1 MQNGHLHPFLQP
13 EGNDLPDTY
22 AHLMTQ
28 QQPVT
33 KSTKIVATLG
43 PASSSEEVLTQL
55 ILEGLNVARINF
67 SHGAHEVHG
76 TTIDTVRRIDGE
88 LGTYTAVL
96 ADLQG
101 PKLRV
106 GEIAGGEMALVEG
119 ETLTIRVG
127 EGEGKDGVVYTDYA
141 AFAADVQEGER
152 VLLDDGK
159 LALTVKSTNGKDEVV
174 CDIIHGGPLRP
185 RKGLNLPETKVSLPC
200 ITPKDAEDLVFALE
214 KDVDWIGLSF
224 VRQASDILE
233 LQEEI
238 KKAGKHARVVA
249 KIEKPEAI
257 EDLDAILEATDAV
270 MVARGDLGV
279 EIPMQEVPLLQKEI
293 VRKCMA
299 MGKPVIVATQ
309 MLESMIE
316 SATPT
321 RAEVNDVANAVLDGA
336 DAVMLSGE
344 TSVGKHPINA
354 VRAMRQVIENI
365 EAKGDVQYPERP
377 PLSPDD
383 DRFISD
389 SICYNA
395 CRLARRTNAAA
406 IVTMTFSGY
415 TAIQVS
421 SQRPSAK
428 IYMFTA
434 NRRVLSQMSLVW
446 GVYAMPYTK
455 MVSTDHTIADIK
467 YILYK
472 AGRVREGDFVI
483 HLASMPIADAGMTN
497 MLKLSRV

>member
-1 MQNGHLHPFLQP
+1 M
-13 EGNDLPDTY
+13 
-22 AHLMTQ
+22 
-28 QQPVT
+28 
-33 KSTKIVATLG
+33 
-43 PASSSEEVLTQL
+43 
-55 ILEGLNVARINF
+55 
-67 SHGAHEVHG
+67 
-76 TTIDTVRRIDGE
+76 
-88 LGTYTAVL
+88 
-96 ADLQG
+96 
-101 PKLRV
+101 
-106 GEIAGGEMALVEG
+106 
-119 ETLTIRVG
+119 
-127 EGEGKDGVVYTDYA
+127 YTDYE
-141 AFAADVQEGER
+141 AFAADVEVGER

-159 LALTVKSTNGKDEVV
+159 LALSVKSTNGKNEVV

-224 VRQASDILE
+224 VRKASDILE

-344 TSVGKHPINA
+344 TSVGKYPVNA

-365 EAKGDVQYPERP
+365 ESKGDVQYPERP

-389 SICYNA
+389 SVCYNA